1 MLMVDQV
8 EADRRQRAGPDGV
21 ASTAPVVAKLTDL
34 HVSFTRDGQEIRA
47 VRGVDLELRAGEI
60 FALVGESGSGKSV
73 LGTSLLALPPQ
84 GTSVPRITGGINV
97 CGVDILQAD
106 EKAKRRLRRDSLGA
120 VFQDPMTSLNPTM
133 RVERQL
139 IETCGSKAEAL
150 RLLDAVG
157 VPQPGERLRCFPH
170 ELSGG
175 LRQRVMIA
183 MAIGGSPRLV
193 LADEPT
199 TALDVTVQAQ
209 ILRLLRTLCDELG
222 TTFLFITHDLAVAG
236 EIADRIGVLYGGRLA
251 EIGPADE
258 VLARPGHPYTEGLM
272 ASRLTLSTVR
282 DAPLRSL
289 RGEPPDPKASLP
301 GCPFAPRCDHAID
314 ACRQELPVLAPL
326 NASGIRMTACI
337 RQGELAARPTPAPAV
352 PLPGGFLGD
361 QEPVSSPVHF
371 AQTRPVGERPGKE
384 PVFEHPA
391 LQIRDVHRTFSVKA
405 AGAKRAKLHALRGAS
420 FTVDKGEAVALVG
433 ESGCGKS
440 TLLRLAAGLD
450 SPDSGSV
457 EVGGSGQAQMVFQ
470 DAGASLTPWTSV
482 SELLEDRLRA
492 TVSDRKER
500 VERIDE
506 MLGLVGLPPDVKSA
520 RARQLSGGQRQR
532 VALAR
537 AMMITPEVLLCDEPT
552 SALDVSLAANVLNL
566 LTRLCRESG
575 TSMVFV
581 THDLSAARYVAD
593 RIVVMYL
600 GQVVE
605 QGTADDICRRP
616 RHPYTEALLSA
627 VPGRRMGRII
637 LNGEPASPAQVP
649 TGCSFHP
656 RCRLSC
662 DDCVDTTPELRP
674 KIDSLGTLRCLVRL

>member
-1 MLMVDQV
+1 MLTVDPLH
-8 EADRRQRAGPDGV
+8 EDRLALPLPDDPTRPG
-21 ASTAPVVAKLTDL
+21 SVVAKLTDL
-34 HVSFTRDGQEIRA
+34 HVEFTRAGQVIKA
-47 VRGVDLELRAGEI
+47 LRGVDLELRAGEI

-84 GTSVPRITGGINV
+84 GGSVPRLTGGISV
-97 CGVDILQAD
+97 CGVDIRTAD
-106 EKAKRRLRRDSLGA
+106 EKAKRRLRRHSLGA
-120 VFQDPMTSLNPTM
+120 IFQDPMTSLNPTM

-183 MAIGGSPRLV
+183 MALGGSPQLV

-209 ILRLLRTLCDELG
+209 ILRLLRQLCDELG

-236 EIADRIGVLYGGRLA
+236 EIADRIGVLYGGRMA
-251 EIGPADE
+251 EIGSATE
-258 VLARPGHPYTEGLM
+258 VLRRPGHPYTEGLL
-272 ASRLTLSTVR
+272 ASRLSLATDR
-282 DAPLRSL
+282 DRPLRSL
-289 RGEPPDPKASLP
+289 RGEPPDPTSPPP
-301 GCPFAPRCDHAID
+301 GCPFAPRCEHAVD
-314 ACRQELPVLAPL
+314 ACRDAVPVLEPFGDRA
-326 NASGIRMTACI
+326 ARATACI
-337 RQGELAARPTPAPAV
+337 RHDELAARVSA
-352 PLPGGFLGD
+352 PLPIPQPDGVLGR
-361 QEPVSSPVHF
+361 QEPASSPVIW
-371 AQTRPVGERPGKE
+371 ASARPSAERPGKA
-384 PVFEHPA
+384 PVFDHPA
-391 LQIRDVHRTFSVKA
+391 LEIQDVKKTFTVKA
-405 AGAKRAKLHALRGAS
+405 TGSRRATLHALRGVS
-420 FTVDKGEAVALVG
+420 FSVDEGESVALVG

-440 TLLRLAAGLD
+440 TLLRLVAGLD
-450 SPDSGSV
+450 TADSGTV
-457 EVGGSGQAQMVFQ
+457 RVGGSGQAQMVFQ

-482 SELLEDRLRA
+482 SELLEDRIRA
-492 TVSDRKER
+492 TVSDRAER
-500 VERIDE
+500 SARVDE
-506 MLGLVGLPPDVKSA
+506 MLGLVGLPVDAKSA

-552 SALDVSLAANVLNL
+552 SALDVSLAATVLNL
-566 LTRLCRESG
+566 LTRLRRESG

-600 GQVVE
+600 GQIVE
-605 QGTADDICRRP
+605 EGTAEDICRRP
-616 RHPYTEALLSA
+616 RHPYTEALLNA
-627 VPGRRMGRII
+627 VPGRRVARIV

-656 RCRLSC
+656 RCRLAHEEC
-662 DDCVDTTPELRP
+662 AELAPELRP
-674 KIDSLGTLRCLVRL
+674 KIDTLGTLRCLVRL